1 MEKSINLLL
10 NEICKTSDSN
20 SIAPLKSEE
29 KQFSQESV
37 GAFLDFL
44 RETLEYASEKI
55 FALEETLEILT
66 KKHLN
71 KKQLELLLKTEQ
83 NEGLLYYQLINNLSQ
98 EGGLPESTVR
108 WNINRLRD
116 AKMIVTGDKNNNGI
130 PVKLTKNGK
139 IVASVFKNGK
149 KK

>member
-1 MEKSINLLL
+1 M
-10 NEICKTSDSN
+10 
-20 SIAPLKSEE
+20 KSEE